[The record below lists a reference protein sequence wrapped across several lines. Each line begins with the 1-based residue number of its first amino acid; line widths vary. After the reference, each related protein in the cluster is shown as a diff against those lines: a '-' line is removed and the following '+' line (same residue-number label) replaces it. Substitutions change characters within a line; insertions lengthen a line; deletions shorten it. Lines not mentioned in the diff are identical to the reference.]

1 MKPELLY
8 EYITLRHNEHTVHS
22 MCRVLHVSESG
33 YYRSVRRTTGTKPWQ
48 LLLVKIREIYAETP
62 GNRNYGVRRIQLAL
76 EQRGIRVSFSG
87 VRRAMKRGGLLKSAP
102 HRANSLTRA
111 DAAAQKAENLIQR
124 DFSAQMPNQKWLTD
138 ITQVPCADGKLY
150 VAAVLDCYNGEIIG
164 LAMDNNMRKELCI
177 HAFCSACQ
185 AKGASGMILHS
196 DRGSQYTSEAFR
208 NALKDAG
215 LQQSLSGTGHCFD
228 NARMESFFA
237 TLKKEKIYRIAAY
250 KLTREQVKSIILR
263 YIFIYYNRIRI
274 SSVNPGGLAPVAYR
288 EWAKST
294 TPAA

>member
-1 MKPELLY
+1 VKPELLY

-185 AKGASGMILHS
+185 AQGASGMILHS
-196 DRGSQYTSEAFR
+196 DRGSQFTSADFR
-208 NALKDAG
+208 KVLARYGAV
-215 LQQSLSGTGHCFD
+215 QSMSGTGRCYD

-237 TLKKEKIYRIAAY
+237 TLKKEKLYQLHTE
-250 KLTREQVKSIILR
+250 KLPMAQVKSVVFR
-263 YIFIYYNRIRI
+263 YIMTYYNRQRI
-274 SSVNPGGLAPVAYR
+274 YTANPGGLPPVMFR
-288 EWAKST
+288 Q
-294 TPAA
+294 AARGLAA